1 MIDWLNNNWIE
12 VVGAIFMLGFLYLE
26 IMQKWTMWILGILS
40 GLFYVYIYFDQ
51 QLYALSGLMSYN
63 VLVSIYG
70 IYCWKFAK
78 TKENKELPII
88 YTPQKMMAILSLI
101 AVAVFIFIAF
111 VLIQF
116 TDIPN
121 PLVYT
126 EGLFSFSLD
135 TFITTL
141 SIIACWMAAKKMI
154 ESWYLWLIVD
164 PLNVLLCVHKDM
176 YPSVVLYA
184 IYTIAAIIGYS
195 QWKKVAIKQ

>member
-40 GLFYVYIYFDQ
+40 GLFYVYIYYDQ

-63 VLVSIYG
+63 VLVAIYG

-78 TKENKELPII
+78 TKENKDLPITYI
-88 YTPQKMMAILSLI
+88 SKKLTVQLSLVSI
-101 AVAVFIFIAF
+101 AIFAFIAF
-111 VLIQF
+111 ILIQF

-121 PLVYT
+121 PIIHP
-126 EGLFSFSLD
+126 EGLFSFVLD
-135 TFITTL
+135 VFITTL
-141 SIIACWMAAKKMI
+141 SIVAAWMAAKKII

-164 PLNVLLCVHKDM
+164 PLNVALCAYKDM
-176 YPSVVLYA
+176 IPSVVLYA
-184 IYTIAAIIGYS
+184 LYTLAALIGYN
-195 QWKKVAIKQ
+195 QWRKVAVKQ